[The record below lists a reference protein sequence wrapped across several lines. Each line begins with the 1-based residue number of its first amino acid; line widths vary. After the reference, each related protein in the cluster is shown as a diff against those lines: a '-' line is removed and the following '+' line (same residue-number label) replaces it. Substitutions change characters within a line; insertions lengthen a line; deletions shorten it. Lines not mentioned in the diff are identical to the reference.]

1 MTASGA
7 ADRVG
12 RSSDETRKATAAGE
26 REGMRALSYVIA
38 GPVVYGGLG
47 WVGDHFLGT
56 QSLLPLGAV
65 LGIALSVY
73 MIVKRYGVA
82 R

>member
-1 MTASGA
+1 MTRGMPAGSV
-7 ADRVG
+7 R
-12 RSSDETRKATAAGE
+12 RSSEETRKANAAGE

-47 WVGDHFLGT
+47 WVGDHFLDT
-56 QSLLPLGAV
+56 QFLLPVGAV
-65 LGIALSVY
+65 LGIVLSVY

-82 R
+82 S

>member
-1 MTASGA
+1 MTGGVP
-7 ADRVG
+7 ADSLR
-12 RSSDETRKATAAGE
+12 RSSEETRKASAAGE
-26 REGMRALSYVIA
+26 REGMRVLSYVLA

-56 QSLLPLGAV
+56 QFLLPVGAV
-65 LGIALSVY
+65 LGIVLSVY

-82 R
+82 T

>member
-1 MTASGA
+1 MTDGMPAGSV
-7 ADRVG
+7 R
-12 RSSDETRKATAAGE
+12 RSSEETRKASAAGE

-56 QSLLPLGAV
+56 QFLLPVGAV
-65 LGIALSVY
+65 LGIVLSVY

>member
-1 MTASGA
+1 MTGPRPA
-7 ADRVG
+7 ARV
-12 RSSDETRKATAAGE
+12 SSSSEETRKTSAEGE

-56 QSLLPLGAV
+56 WFLLPIGAV
-65 LGIALSVY
+65 LGIGLSVY
-73 MIVKRYGVA
+73 MIVKRYGVV

>member
-1 MTASGA
+1 M
-7 ADRVG
+7 RV
-12 RSSDETRKATAAGE
+12 
-26 REGMRALSYVIA
+26 LSYVLA

-56 QSLLPLGAV
+56 QFLLPVGAV
-65 LGIALSVY
+65 LGIVLSVY

-82 R
+82 T